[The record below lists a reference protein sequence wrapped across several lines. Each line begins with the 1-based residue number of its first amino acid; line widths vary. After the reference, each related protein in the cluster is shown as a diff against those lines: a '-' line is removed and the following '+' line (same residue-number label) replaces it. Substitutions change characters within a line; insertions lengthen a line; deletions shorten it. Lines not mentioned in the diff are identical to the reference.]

1 MTLRLRRV
9 PLPFIVFMVWFTAR
23 YESLD
28 NFGAA
33 PWASRRL
40 NLERGRLFRRRRM
53 LGYVLTV
60 VNPICIS
67 WRIHV
72 ALLWNDLAWHFVDF
86 NQTIAFNFASLD
98 RVYMLSYGY
107 VLCLRFAMLNCGIVL
122 VVVLVRDLVYLQP
135 CVPSFLLNI
144 TVVTILRLKFNG
156 SEHVVR
162 CHLVY
167 RFGTDSV
174 LFTDFDGL

>member
-1 MTLRLRRV
+1 MTLGLRRV
-9 PLPFIVFMVWFTAR
+9 PFIVFMVWFTAR
-23 YESLD
+23 YVGLD

-33 PWASRRL
+33 FWATCRL
-40 NLERGRLFRRRRM
+40 NYERGRLFRRRRM
-53 LGYVLTV
+53 LRYVLTV

-98 RVYMLSYGY
+98 RVYMLSYGN
-107 VLCLRFAMLNCGIVL
+107 VLSLRFTVLNRGIVL
-122 VVVLVRDLVYLQP
+122 VVVLVRDLVYFQP

-144 TVVTILRLKFNG
+144 AVVTILRLKFNG
-156 SEHVVR
+156 PDNSFR

-167 RFGTDSV
+167 RIGTDSV
-174 LFTDFDGL
+174 LFTYFHWL